1 MFALLAA
8 LLATATPT
16 PAPTLRETVMRQ
28 RPASDEI
35 IYFALP
41 DRFENGDTGND
52 RGGLGGDRLVTGF
65 DPTSKAFYNGGDLK
79 GLTQRLDYIAGLGAT
94 TIWLG
99 PIFKNKPVQG
109 GKGWESA
116 GFHGYWITDFTRVDP
131 HFGSNDDLKALIAA
145 AHARGIKVYLDIVTN
160 HTADVIQYRECVDK
174 PCPYRARGDYPYS
187 RRGGVAGAAI
197 NEGFAGD
204 HVASAASWDRLTRAD
219 FAYTPFIPSGEEHA
233 KTPEWLNDPIYYHN
247 RGESTFRNESSQFG
261 DFVSLDDI
269 ATEHPRVVAGLIDI
283 YGWWIDEFG
292 VDGYRIDTAQ
302 HVNPEFWQAFVPAMQ
317 ARARAR
323 GIPNFHIFGEVSIEE
338 VDVGR
343 LARHTRVDRLPNVL
357 DFATW
362 AAAVDVIA
370 GAKPTSALTRLYVDD
385 PLYEGGT
392 ATART
397 NPTFVSNH
405 DKGRFAYYVA
415 RANPEADRE
424 ELAARVLL
432 GHALMM
438 FERGVPTVYSGD
450 EQGFIGDGNDNDA
463 REPLF
468 ASRVASYNDNRLLGS
483 SASTATANFNPDHRF
498 YRALAEMAAVRK
510 ADVRLRQGET
520 LVREA
525 GDAPGIFAMSRV
537 IPGLSGE
544 TLVAINTT
552 NKPLTANVRVD
563 PASLAWTRSAGTCP
577 AAAAA
582 PGTLTISL
590 PPLGWAVCRSE
601 GDTK

>member
-8 LLATATPT
+8 LLATATP
-16 PAPTLRETVMRQ
+16 APTLAETAMRQ
-28 RPASDEI
+28 RPATDEI

-52 RGGLGGDRLVTGF
+52 RGGLSGDRLVTGF

-131 HFGSNDDLKALIAA
+131 HFGSNDDLKTLIAA

-160 HTADVIQYRECVDK
+160 HTADVIQYRECLDK
-174 PCPYRARGDYPYS
+174 PCPYRTRGDYPYS
-187 RRGGVAGAAI
+187 RRGGLGGAAI
-197 NEGFAGD
+197 NDGFAGD
-204 HVASAASWDRLTRAD
+204 HVASAANWAKLTRPD
-219 FAYTPFIPSGEEHA
+219 FAYTPFIPKGEEHA
-233 KTPEWLNDPIYYHN
+233 KTPDWLNDPIYYHN
-247 RGESTFRNESSQFG
+247 RGESVFRNESSQSG
-261 DFVSLDDI
+261 DFVGLDDI
-269 ATEHPRVVAGLIDI
+269 ATEHPHVVAGLIDI

-292 VDGYRIDTAQ
+292 IDGYRIDTAQ

-323 GIPNFHIFGEVSIEE
+323 GIPNFHIFGEVSIDEL
-338 VDVGR
+338 DVGR

-362 AAAVDVIA
+362 AAAIDVIA
-370 GAKPTSALTRLYVDD
+370 GAKPTSELARLYADD

-397 NPTFVSNH
+397 NPTFIGNH
-405 DKGRFAYYVA
+405 DKGRFGYYVTK
-415 RANPEADRE
+415 ANPKADPE

-438 FERGVPTVYSGD
+438 FERGVPTLYYGD
-450 EQGFIGDGNDNDA
+450 EQGFTGDGNDNDA
-463 REPLF
+463 RESLF
-468 ASRVASYNDNRLLGS
+468 ASKVASYNDNRLLGS
-483 SASTATANFNPDHRF
+483 GASTATANFNPGHPF

-510 ADVRLRQGET
+510 ADARLRQGET

-525 GDAPGIFAMSRV
+525 GDAPGIFAMSRI
-537 IPGLSGE
+537 IPGQAGE
-544 TLVAINTT
+544 TLVAINTST
-552 NKPLTANVRVD
+552 RPLIANVRVD
-563 PASLAWTRSAGTCP
+563 PTSLAWTRSAGTCP
-577 AAAAA
+577 VAAAA

-601 GDTK
+601 GEPK